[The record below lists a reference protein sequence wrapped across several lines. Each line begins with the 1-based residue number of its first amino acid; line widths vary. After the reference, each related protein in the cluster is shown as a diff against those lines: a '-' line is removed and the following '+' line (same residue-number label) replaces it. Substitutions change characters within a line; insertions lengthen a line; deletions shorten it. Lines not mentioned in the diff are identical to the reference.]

1 MKLFRKHFVRQM
13 VKAIDPT
20 IKVKFG
26 KSLQCDIDNKTI
38 YVAFKTNLIDKITFR
53 DYVRELNS
61 KCRFNTLILGILHE
75 IGHIYTYDEQA
86 EEEWIRDNELLS
98 LLYHKKQI
106 DDIDMNRFYIRI
118 PMESWATEWA
128 IDFAMKNKKFCRYY
142 QNKIGKEEI

>member
-1 MKLFRKHFVRQM
+1 MKIFRKHYVKQM

-38 YVAFKTNLIDKITFR
+38 YVAFKTNAVDKITFR
-53 DYVRELNS
+53 DYVREINS
-61 KCRFNTLILGILHE
+61 KCKFNTLILGILHE
-75 IGHIYTYDEQA
+75 IGHIYTWDEQA
-86 EEEWIRDNELLS
+86 EEEWQRDNELLS

-106 DDIDMNRFYIRI
+106 DAVDMNRFYIRI
-118 PMESWATEWA
+118 SMESWATEWA
-128 IDFAMKNKKFCRYY
+128 VDFAMRNKKFCRYY